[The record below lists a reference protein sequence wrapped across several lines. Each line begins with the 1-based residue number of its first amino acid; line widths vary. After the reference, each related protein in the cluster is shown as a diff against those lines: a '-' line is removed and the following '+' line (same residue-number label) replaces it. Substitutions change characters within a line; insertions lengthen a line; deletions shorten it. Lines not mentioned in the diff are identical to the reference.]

1 MMGISPTNKSSIPM
15 SADTQSRAVSSDDD
29 ELFIP
34 AQSYNSD
41 DDRFLDTFHAEN
53 HSTEETS
60 SKEND
65 QHSEDERD
73 GVSIVSTVNEPQI
86 ETLPQNVIVTKRRKK
101 SKSTKSQATKSKP
114 KSASKDADLDLL
126 DALIAQNANK
136 PWVESPIKQEAKPKL
151 APFGG
156 KKLKDIMREKREASN
171 STLAKKVDHAFK
183 INEKQPDKIK
193 KFLDKRSKVI
203 EREDGT
209 KTTMVKVT
217 REALK
222 RFKLATM
229 TDTTE
234 YLLNKY
240 EERVA
245 NGEMTIDEAIAKAS
259 AGQDSSD
266 DETKIM
272 ADDDPMTKMLNREQM
287 MNLLLEKNVGK
298 QSTEKT
304 MKMVDRCL
312 ATDDCL
318 KGLLQLRD
326 FETSMTDHE
335 LNSEAWTSMCK
346 LVYLRFNS
354 KIIMENNK
362 PITQPVKFYEEV
374 LKQYVAQ
381 SMIQSIT
388 DMDRAG
394 VFKKYDPAVRP
405 LAVTCFQRNIAD
417 LFPKPEVVVDM
428 SKLVANG
435 FAPKDAS
442 QLDLFGT
449 ALVAYGIFWSFAFN
463 FNLFGAFFRAADG
476 GYNYYWVVY
485 DRINEDINGIVGL
498 PRRVVKETVNISPD
512 DKDGSNSVHISYQTI
527 SEEGFQEKSINQ
539 NEAIGKKLPE
549 DSEMTVSMR
558 YKEVVPDLG
567 EPKQKLATDDIADIS
582 IQSKFGEKRRICISF
597 KNGASEE
604 DKSTLV
610 QYVASMARK

>member
-1 MMGISPTNKSSIPM
+1 M